1 MRRVVIKTCGVTHA
15 RPPQARRLA
24 LSAWIIFTFDIKIV
38 QMKEACP
45 IF

>member
-15 RPPQARRLA
+15 RPLTRT
-24 LSAWIIFTFDIKIV
+24 LSTRIIFTFDIKIIV